1 MKEKIYGVCLT
12 KVFREESYGQPEIT
26 LCKTRDIAHREF
38 IDIVSNRL
46 ADYLPDEYEN
56 EDGTYIDD
64 MTVEERVQSLKEE
77 GYDISFSM
85 DEYNELLEFATSDE
99 SSTSVRIFETE
110 MITE

>member
-1 MKEKIYGVCLT
+1 
-12 KVFREESYGQPEIT
+12 
-26 LCKTRDIAHREF
+26 
-38 IDIVSNRL
+38 
-46 ADYLPDEYEN
+46 
-56 EDGTYIDD
+56 

-85 DEYNELLEFATSDE
+85 DEGNEFLEFATSDE

>member
-1 MKEKIYGVCLT
+1 M
-12 KVFREESYGQPEIT
+12 
-26 LCKTRDIAHREF
+26 
-38 IDIVSNRL
+38 SNRL

-77 GYDISFSM
+77 GYDISFNM
-85 DEYNELLEFATSDE
+85 DEYNEFLEFATSDE